1 MRGNSHDGQE
11 VEELFEDLNGLAF
24 GDKGYLG
31 KNYLKIYWKEIW
43 NWLQEKEKIWKKK
56 IQSKNTKSNYWIK
69 EIVLT

>member
-31 KNYLKIYWKEIW
+31 KNYLKIY
-43 NWLQEKEKIWKKK
+43 
-56 IQSKNTKSNYWIK
+56 
-69 EIVLT
+69 